1 MPAAVAIRKWEGT
14 KGGPPTPPPM
24 YSATDRY
31 AIVAL
36 GVVASVV
43 TLPLGILPTLL
54 GGQLLVSS
62 LTLQVGDRV

>member
-14 KGGPPTPPPM
+14 KIGLPVPPPM

-36 GVVASVV
+36 GLVVSVV
-43 TLPLGILPTLL
+43 TLPLGVLPTLL
-54 GGQLLVSS
+54 GGQILLASA
-62 LTLQVGDRV
+62 TLNVGDRV